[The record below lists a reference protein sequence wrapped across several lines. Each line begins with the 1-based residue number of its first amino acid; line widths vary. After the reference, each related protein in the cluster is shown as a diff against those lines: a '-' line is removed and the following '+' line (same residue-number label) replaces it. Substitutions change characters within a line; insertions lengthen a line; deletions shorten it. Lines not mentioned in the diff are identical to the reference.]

1 MHLKE
6 LSEQLAEKENIS
18 VCKAKKV
25 INSTLDL
32 ITDALNRND
41 VVYLR
46 RLGKIYLRWR
56 YWKSRRNNLFHC
68 QATAKLGF
76 WERRQKVDGYSLQ
89 PHIKLS
95 KMFKRRAKGK
105 FLEDKSTTSHLK
117 M

>member
-18 VCKAKKV
+18 VYKALKC

-46 RLGKIYLRWR
+46 RLGKISMRWR
-56 YWKSRRNNLFHC
+56 YWKSKCKNLFHRP
-68 QATAKLGF
+68 TAKPGF
-76 WERRQKVDGYSLQ
+76 WEKRQKVDGYSLQ

-95 KMFKRRAKGK
+95 KMFKRRAKGV
-105 FLEDKSTTSHLK
+105 
-117 M
+117 